1 MAFVAARTQ
10 NTFLLA
16 NKHSGGSLKSF
27 AVLESCCSSSQK
39 NTHAVFGCMSAGKL
53 LLLQERREKQQKI
66 AACLVCPGST
76 SAEHLIEPTDLPVQV
91 CEGLKPGMKSAF
103 SSLCCLE
110 MQLTAIL
117 RLLN

>member
-1 MAFVAARTQ
+1 MQQQIAAR
-10 NTFLLA
+10 
-16 NKHSGGSLKSF
+16 
-27 AVLESCCSSSQK
+27 
-39 NTHAVFGCMSAGKL
+39 
-53 LLLQERREKQQKI
+53 
-66 AACLVCPGST
+66 LVCPGST
-76 SAEHLIEPTDLPVQV
+76 SAEHLIEPTHLPVQV